1 MPATVSLIAM
11 LRNQLDDE
19 CNAMMELCKSDVESG
34 PNQLALTTVIDNKE
48 QVKIYL
54 AEMQARL
61 KAIVGPSLVVME
73 HDPIFD
79 TIHCGTIN
87 NDVQL
92 NCVTG
97 GVLAVVTLLSE
108 AKSLVVAVTDET
120 ATLRVKHLY
129 TDEMFDA
136 EFEVTPNMHHPDMIA
151 IIGNG
156 EVGVIV
162 RARFVKQLRFATC
175 QQLQITIFS
184 FFQKKKKSYSR
195 SYSVRAYKYDPRH
208 KSLFDKIAEIV
219 PRIIILRPVR
229 CPPCPICP
237 SNGSFL

>member
-108 AKSLVVAVTDET
+108 AESLVVAVTDET

-151 IIGNG
+151 IRYVTGMLNLTGDPSGMKEIRKHMDICISLAAALLTTP
-156 EVGVIV
+156 VIEYHP
-162 RARFVKQLRFATC
+162 AAAT
-175 QQLQITIFS
+175 TAGR
-184 FFQKKKKSYSR
+184 R
-195 SYSVRAYKYDPRH
+195 SD
-208 KSLFDKIAEIV
+208 
-219 PRIIILRPVR
+219 
-229 CPPCPICP
+229 
-237 SNGSFL
+237 